1 MSIYVSELSATITIK
16 IFSDLCSSRRRLSS
30 GTSAPARDIVMD
42 VGVARPQRM
51 GGAAMTSRPCARE
64 PGSRAPPRLS
74 SLRQT
79 RILRRRSQMAAK
91 GAQSILCL
99 RRPPRSR
106 VALARHGRAARELM
120 LLRWTSCGGYERRP
134 LPPVFRARAR
144 RFKWQRP
151 QCRTL
156 VPATSSCSRASWAHM
171 PRARGHRGRRGRTPP
186 GGHAPMRCISLDSEC
201 SGGHTARRCR
211 PPSARGPC
219 ACAIVILLFYSF
231 F

>member
-30 GTSAPARDIVMD
+30 RTSAPARDIVMD

-120 LLRWTSCGGYERRP
+120 LLRWTSCGGYER

-144 RFKWQRP
+144 RFKVAAAAPRCQ
-151 QCRTL
+151 
-156 VPATSSCSRASWAHM
+156 
-171 PRARGHRGRRGRTPP
+171 PRAPA
-186 GGHAPMRCISLDSEC
+186 HAPHGLACRERAATEAAAGELRREAMRQCRCISLDS
-201 SGGHTARRCR
+201 GVWRWPHGPPL
-211 PPSARGPC
+211 PPSKRAGPARMCHCHSPFLFF
-219 ACAIVILLFYSF
+219 LLN
-231 F
+231 